1 MTSRIKIMPLPG
13 PQGPAG
19 EQSPQN
25 FDGGGAA
32 SIYTQTQTLSG
43 GNAASIYTQSQRIN
57 GGTVG
62 NS

>member
-1 MTSRIKIMPLPG
+1 MPLPG